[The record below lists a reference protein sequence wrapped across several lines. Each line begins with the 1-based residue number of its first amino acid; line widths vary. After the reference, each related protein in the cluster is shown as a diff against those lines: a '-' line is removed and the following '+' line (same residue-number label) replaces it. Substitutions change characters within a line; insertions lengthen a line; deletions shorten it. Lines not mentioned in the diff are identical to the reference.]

1 MLKPQFK
8 VNVDKQTVDYGRF
21 FLEPLEQGY
30 GQTLG
35 NALRRCLLTHLEGAA
50 VTEVKIEGARH
61 QFTTLEGLKEDI
73 VELILNIKK
82 LRIKY
87 TSGKLDTKGVTL
99 HLEAKGPGQV
109 KASQIKT
116 PAGVEIVN
124 KDLILASLADKKSKL
139 SMEMRVQNG
148 IGYSPAEERKVESV
162 GVIPVDALFN
172 PVRRVNYK
180 IEATRVGRRT
190 DFDRLIL
197 EIWTDGSIKPLQI
210 LDQAAQVLVDYFKQV
225 YAPVFEKA
233 TQEAPKKSSDEE
245 FLNLTVEELDLP
257 TRIVNAL
264 IKGGYKTVRDLVA
277 AKRQAIAS
285 VKNLGTKSISVIEK
299 KIKDKGLGFQD

>member
-8 VNVDKQTVDYGRF
+8 VNIDKQTDDFGRF

-50 VTEVKIEGARH
+50 VTEVKIDGVRH

-99 HLEAKGPGQV
+99 RLEAKGPGGV

-116 PAGVEIVN
+116 PAGIEIVN
-124 KDLILASLADKKSKL
+124 KDLVLAKLADKKSKL
-139 SMEMRVQNG
+139 SMEMKVQPG
-148 IGYSPAEERKVESV
+148 IGYSPAEERKIETV
-162 GVIPVDALFN
+162 GVVPVDALFN

-180 IEATRVGRRT
+180 VEATRVGRRT
-190 DFDRLIL
+190 DFDRLII
-197 EIWTDGSIKPLQI
+197 EIWTDGSTKPLQV
-210 LDQAAQVLVDYFKQV
+210 LKQAAQSLVDYFKQV
-225 YAPVFEKA
+225 YAPVFEKV
-233 TQEAPKKSSDEE
+233 TEQTPKKATDEE

-264 IKGGYKTVRDLVA
+264 IKGGYKTVRDLA
-277 AKRQAIAS
+277 GAKRDAIAS

-299 KIKDKGLGFQD
+299 KIKDKGLGFQE